1 MCMYLITVSKCMEQ
15 KVIELKGETDKASYS
30 KPSVFNLCGTGD
42 QFHGRQIFHG
52 RGWMGRMVQVIM

>member
-1 MCMYLITVSKCMEQ
+1 MEQ

>member
-1 MCMYLITVSKCMEQ
+1 MEQ

-42 QFHGRQIFHG
+42 QFRGRQIFHG
-52 RGWMGRMVQVIM
+52 RGWMGRMVQVVM

>member
-1 MCMYLITVSKCMEQ
+1 MCMYLITVSKCIEQ

-30 KPSVFNLCGTGD
+30 KPSVFSLFGTRD

-52 RGWMGRMVQVIM
+52 GGWMGRMVQVVM